1 VARLERDGVAAFD
14 VDDEPAVHDEEELV
28 LVVVLVPV
36 EVALDDAEADDGV
49 VDARQ
54 RLVEPR
60 LVRGGL
66 GADVDELEGAELLV
80 DLDVLVALRA
90 HARSDR
96 RVRHPTGA
104 ARSAEP
110 LPSRA
115 MPARVRMALFVTAL
129 LAMTAA
135 LGVALFDRPG
145 TPSTSV
151 AFAGALRPEI
161 PPQDVRLHD
170 QDGRPVSLRQFRGRV
185 VILTFMYTTCRDTC
199 PLTAT
204 QIRGALDDL
213 GRPVPAL
220 AVSVDPVNDTPE
232 RARSFLFQ
240 RGLAHDR
247 MRFLLG
253 SRAQLRPIWK
263 AYGIQP
269 QGNAFDHT
277 AYVLLIDRRGRQRI
291 GFPVQQ
297 LVPEDLAHDVRRLQ
311 AET

>member
-1 VARLERDGVAAFD
+1 
-14 VDDEPAVHDEEELV
+14 
-28 LVVVLVPV
+28 
-36 EVALDDAEADDGV
+36 
-49 VDARQ
+49 
-54 RLVEPR
+54 
-60 LVRGGL
+60 
-66 GADVDELEGAELLV
+66 
-80 DLDVLVALRA
+80 
-90 HARSDR
+90 
-96 RVRHPTGA
+96 
-104 ARSAEP
+104 
-110 LPSRA
+110 
-115 MPARVRMALFVTAL
+115 MPARIRLALFVTAV
-129 LAMTAA
+129 LALTAA

-145 TPSTSV
+145 ERSTAV

-161 PPQDVRLHD
+161 PPQDFHLRD

-185 VILTFMYTTCRDTC
+185 VILTFMYTTCKDTC

-220 AVSVDPVNDTPE
+220 AVSVDPANDTPA
-232 RARSFLFQ
+232 RARSFLLQ

-269 QGNAFDHT
+269 QGSAFDHT
-277 AYVLLIDRRGRQRI
+277 AYVLVIDRHGRQRV

-297 LVPEDLAHDVRRLQ
+297 LVPEDLSHDVRRLQ
-311 AET
+311 AEA